1 MQRTAAA
8 LVAVLLIVASASV
21 WCGLQCELAQLGAAA
36 AHHCDDTHDS
46 GPVHWD
52 PAFGGHLAKCK
63 PASHCH
69 LMLAAAVG
77 VLATI
82 AMACVRRSA
91 DRAPD
96 ERFTSL
102 IHAPLERPPKALG
115 LLPA

>member
-1 MQRTAAA
+1 M
-8 LVAVLLIVASASV
+8 
-21 WCGLQCELAQLGAAA
+21 AQLGVNA
-36 AHHCDDTHDS
+36 AHPCDDAHDS
-46 GPVHWD
+46 KPVHRD
-52 PAFGGHLAKCK
+52 AALAGHMAKCK

-77 VLATI
+77 ALATI